1 MREFV
6 THRLTIAAVISVLLL
21 GEVFRS
27 ALSITGW
34 AILPAATIVW
44 ALIVVWREPRIG
56 TVLPIPLIAFFAW
69 ITLTPLWSP
78 YAATAVLGVVIALGT
93 ALVAFALTR
102 VATLS
107 ELFVLARSV
116 LRVAIYGSLAFELVA
131 AVLGRPIFK
140 VGEAVTPE
148 TPREIAWSRAELF
161 DPAAR
166 IQGLPGNANI
176 LAILTILFLILTAV
190 DIGTRRRLSWLI
202 AIDLAVSGYVF
213 VRTESATAILALA
226 AAAVVGALVMIA
238 RSQTR
243 TARILVWGT
252 GAVGLIAIAVALV
265 NFDRFTALL
274 GKSPD
279 LTHRFD
285 IWAATLNRIAEQP
298 VIGHGYVGFW
308 PMWEPFFALHS
319 IRNIPVSQA
328 HNAWLDFAL
337 QAGVVG
343 AVLFAVALVVVA
355 VRTWKSAVVQPSA
368 ASLTAVM
375 VLTVQIVQSI
385 TESRLLSEWGL
396 AFVVI
401 FAIEFSRRATR
412 QPQLS

>member
-44 ALIVVWREPRIG
+44 ALVVVWRGPRIG

-78 YAATAVLGVVIALGT
+78 YAATAGLGVVIALGT
-93 ALVAFALTR
+93 ALVAYALTQ

-107 ELFVLARSV
+107 ELFDHTRTV
-116 LRVAIYGSLAFELVA
+116 LRMAIYGSLIFELIA
-131 AVLGRPIFK
+131 AVIGWPIFK
-140 VGEAVTPE
+140 VGEVVTYE

-161 DPAAR
+161 DPDAR

-190 DIGTRRRLSWLI
+190 DIGTRRRLGWLI

-226 AAAVVGALVMIA
+226 AAAVVGALVLIA
-238 RSQTR
+238 RRRTR
-243 TARILVWGT
+243 ASGLIVWGS

-337 QAGVVG
+337 QAGFVG

-355 VRTWKSAVVQPSA
+355 VRTWKSAVFKPSS

-401 FAIEFSRRATR
+401 FAIEFSRRAKQQSVR
-412 QPQLS
+412 N

>member
-44 ALIVVWREPRIG
+44 ALVVVWRERRIDR
-56 TVLPIPLIAFFAW
+56 VLPIPLIAFLAW

-78 YAATAVLGVVIALGT
+78 YAATAGLGVVIALGT
-93 ALVAFALTR
+93 VLVAFALTR

-107 ELFVLARSV
+107 ALFALARSV

-140 VGEAVTPE
+140 VGEAVTSE

-176 LAILTILFLILTAV
+176 LAILTILFLLLTAV
-190 DIGTRRRLSWLI
+190 EIGTRRRLGWLI
-202 AIDLAVSGYVF
+202 AFDLVVSGYVF

-226 AAAVVGALVMIA
+226 AAAIVGALVLIA
-238 RSQTR
+238 RRRTR
-243 TARILVWGT
+243 ASGLIVWGT
-252 GAVGLIAIAVALV
+252 GAVGLIAIVVALV

-285 IWAATLNRIAEQP
+285 IWNATLARIIEQP
-298 VIGHGYVGFW
+298 IVGHGYVGFW

-337 QAGVVG
+337 QAGFVG

-355 VRTWKSAVVQPSA
+355 VRTWKSAVFKPSS

-401 FAIEFSRRATR
+401 FAIEFSHRATR
-412 QPQLS
+412 QSVRN

>member
-21 GEVFRS
+21 GEVYRS

-34 AILPAATIVW
+34 AILPAGTIAW
-44 ALIVVWREPRIG
+44 ALIVVWRGPRIG
-56 TVLPIPLIAFFAW
+56 KVLPIPLIVFLAW

-78 YAATAVLGVVIALGT
+78 YSATAVLGVVIALGT
-93 ALVAFALTR
+93 VLVAYALTQ

-107 ELFVLARSV
+107 ELFALTRTV
-116 LRVAIYGSLAFELVA
+116 LRMAIYGSLIFEIIA
-131 AVLGRPIFK
+131 ALIGHPIFK
-140 VGEAVTPE
+140 VGEEVSSD

-161 DPAAR
+161 DPDAR

-190 DIGTRRRLSWLI
+190 DIGTRRRLGWLI
-202 AIDLAVSGYVF
+202 AIDLVVSGYVF
-213 VRTESATAILALA
+213 IRTESATAILALA
-226 AAAVVGALVMIA
+226 AAVVVGALVMVA
-238 RSQTR
+238 RRR
-243 TARILVWGT
+243 TQASRMIVGGT

-298 VIGHGYVGFW
+298 VVGHGYVGFW

-328 HNAWLDFAL
+328 HNAWLDIAL

-343 AVLFAVALVVVA
+343 VILFAVALVAVA
-355 VRTWKSAVVQPSA
+355 ARTWKSAVFQPSS
-368 ASLTAVM
+368 ASVTAVM
-375 VLTVQIVQSI
+375 ILTVQIVQSV

-401 FAIEFSRRATR
+401 FAIEFSRRANR
-412 QPQLS
+412 QFQLG

>member
-34 AILPAATIVW
+34 AVLPAATIVW
-44 ALIVVWREPRIG
+44 ALVVVWREPRIG

-78 YAATAVLGVVIALGT
+78 YAATAGLGVVIALGT

-107 ELFVLARSV
+107 ELFALARSV
-116 LRVAIYGSLAFELVA
+116 LRVAIYGSLIFELIA
-131 AVLGRPIFK
+131 ALIGHPIFK
-140 VGEAVTPE
+140 VGEAVTSE

-176 LAILTILFLILTAV
+176 LAILTILFLLLTAV
-190 DIGTRRRLSWLI
+190 EIGTRRRLGWLI
-202 AIDLAVSGYVF
+202 AFDLVVSGYVF

-226 AAAVVGALVMIA
+226 ATAVVGALVMIA
-238 RSQTR
+238 RRRTR
-243 TARILVWGT
+243 ASGLIVWGT

-285 IWAATLNRIAEQP
+285 IWAATLNRISEQP
-298 VIGHGYVGFW
+298 VVGHGYVGFW

-343 AVLFAVALVVVA
+343 AVLFAVALAVVA
-355 VRTWKSAVVQPSA
+355 VRTWKSAVFQSSA

-412 QPQLS
+412 PPQLN

>member
-34 AILPAATIVW
+34 AILPTATIVW
-44 ALIVVWREPRIG
+44 ALIVVWRGPRIDK
-56 TVLPIPLIAFFAW
+56 VLPIPLIVFFAW

-78 YAATAVLGVVIALGT
+78 YTATAVFGVVIALGT
-93 ALVAFALTR
+93 ALVAYALTQ

-107 ELFVLARSV
+107 ELLTLTKNI
-116 LRVAIYGSLAFELVA
+116 LRAAIYGSLIFELIA
-131 AVLGRPIFK
+131 ALIGRPIFK
-140 VGEAVTPE
+140 VGEVVTSE
-148 TPREIAWSRAELF
+148 TPREIAWTRAELL

-190 DIGTRRRLSWLI
+190 DIGTRRRLGWLI
-202 AIDLAVSGYVF
+202 ATDLVVSGYVF

-226 AAAVVGALVMIA
+226 AATVVGALVLIA
-238 RSQTR
+238 RRRTR
-243 TARILVWGT
+243 ASGLIVWGT
-252 GAVGLIAIAVALV
+252 GAVGLIAIGVALV

-298 VIGHGYVGFW
+298 VVGHGYVGFW

-328 HNAWLDFAL
+328 HNAWLDIAL
-337 QAGVVG
+337 QAGIVG
-343 AVLFAVALVVVA
+343 VVLFAVALVGVTA
-355 VRTWKSAVVQPSA
+355 RTWTSAVFQPTP

-375 VLTVQIVQSI
+375 ILTVQIVQSV

-401 FAIEFSRRATR
+401 FAIEFSRRASR
-412 QPQLS
+412 QPQLT